1 MLLTLDAAGMDD
13 PKVSSPAV
21 HTSQPAAESSLP
33 AMPSEEE
40 TRPAPAG
47 FGRRLGARVIDC
59 LVIAYGITLT
69 AFAVLLTD
77 RDCSVLSCQAW
88 EAIFFVVSFL
98 AVAGYEI
105 LLTASRGKTLGKRA
119 VGIGVVRADDDAPPS
134 YGRAALRF
142 LVLFVLIA
150 VWPLFL
156 VSFIAALSNPRKQ
169 MWHDRAGR
177 TIVVR
182 RARGRQGRRWLR
194 VAAVTAVV
202 AASLGFGGY
211 LVDQALPNELI
222 MVDFG
227 DGVDPFNLGESSGAR
242 FEHVGGTYRVTI
254 KNTDFRLNT
263 SVGEFAR
270 TAFAVGIRVE
280 VVEMTRRGTSVGA
293 MCLGPASEGDDEL
306 VGYGFFVEPGGDFR
320 LEREDSGGRLETL
333 KQGTDAKVETVERVS
348 IMCVPDLD
356 GDVTLIGFANG
367 LEVAVAEDPDG
378 HHVYT
383 YAGLSVEAEQAGA
396 EVRFTRVLARVPDE
410 EWVA

>member
-1 MLLTLDAAGMDD
+1 MAD
-13 PKVSSPAV
+13 PKVRSAAV
-21 HTSQPAAESSLP
+21 QATSQPAAESSLP
-33 AMPSEEE
+33 AMPGEEE
-40 TRPAPAG
+40 TDPALAG

-69 AFAVLLTD
+69 SFAVLLVD

-88 EAIFFVVSFL
+88 EAIFIVVSFL

-105 LLTASRGKTLGKRA
+105 LLTASRGQTLGKRA
-119 VGIGVVRADDDAPPS
+119 VGIGVVRADGDAPPS
-134 YGRAALRF
+134 YGRAAFRF
-142 LVLFVLIA
+142 LVLSVLIA

-182 RARGRQGRRWLR
+182 RARRRQGRRWLR
-194 VAAVTAVV
+194 VAAVTALVT
-202 AASLGFGGY
+202 ASLGFGGY

-222 MVDFG
+222 MVDFRN
-227 DGVDPFNLGESSGAR
+227 GVDPFNLGESSGAR
-242 FEHVGGTYRVTI
+242 FEHVGGTYRVTV

-280 VVEMTRRGTSVGA
+280 VVEMTRPGTSVGA
-293 MCLGPASEGDDEL
+293 MCLGPASDGGDEL
-306 VGYGFFVEPGGDFR
+306 IGYGFFVEPGGDFR
-320 LEREDSGGRLETL
+320 LERQDSGGEIESL
-333 KQGTDAKVETVERVS
+333 KQGTDARIETVERVS

-383 YAGLSVEAEQAGA
+383 YAGLSVQAEQAGT